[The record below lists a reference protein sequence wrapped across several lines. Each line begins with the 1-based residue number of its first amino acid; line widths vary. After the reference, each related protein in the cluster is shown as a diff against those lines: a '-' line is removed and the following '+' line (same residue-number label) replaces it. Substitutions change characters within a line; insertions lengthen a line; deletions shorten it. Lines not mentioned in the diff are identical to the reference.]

1 MNKSNK
7 SNSAKLILPITLN
20 KNNEIQQNCQIIN
33 NNSLNNSIEESI
45 ITKRVDEKSQC
56 IIFKKKHY
64 KKESFEE
71 YSLKLNQSLAQYY
84 GVDENK
90 IFKNKINKPIFKLKL
105 PYLPENEL
113 KKIKLIHKENKKL
126 NKSINGETERTKIKI
141 KILENESNK
150 QIQND
155 IKKNI
160 KLVIKDI
167 PKKSFK
173 KSNLREKIIQSEKDR
188 NKQIEN
194 IFEKEIKNENN
205 FQYYK
210 NPLDSLTKIRKNHLI
225 FDEISK
231 SNYERQAESLDELL
245 SKKDNKIIE
254 YKIKMPRMKIIPSN
268 SKEYYNISS
277 KKKNKNKKE
286 KEIFHKYNLI
296 NLIESEKLK
305 EIKFYSFL
313 KYPNKNFPE
322 GREQFSIT
330 LKDENELLLF
340 GGITSAINS
349 NYIWNLNLES
359 LEWKKIS
366 YNNIYQYHFIRY
378 GHNSFYY
385 NNSFYIYGGKI
396 KYLDSEEF
404 CDFTIFKFNNNK
416 WLNPEIYG
424 KKKPLLRRNFIGEL
438 IGNYYI
444 IHGGISFTGE
454 IISDVYILSINDKLI
469 WHEAKYNKNNPFK
482 GPLIYAHS
490 SCLVI
495 PNGIKEMEKLNI
507 FDFPEIKNSNIKLN
521 GIYIF
526 GGKNKDEGLS
536 EELYIL
542 IIGKSYF
549 EWKKIKTIGKKPLPR
564 CFHSMN
570 YYQKENFIIIHGGRN
585 DIKSESFAL
594 NDTFILTLN
603 KMIWIEIK
611 LYNEK
616 NNFNIISRCC
626 HCSCIYDDKLIIFG
640 GMNSNNYIG
649 SSLFIINLNFEYSPN
664 KTQNS
669 YIRKKILNNYRKFQE
684 EDPNT
689 FLRYSY
695 VFNKH
700 QLDILPEYD
709 LSFIK

>member
-277 KKKNKNKKE
+277 KKKK
-286 KEIFHKYNLI
+286 
-296 NLIESEKLK
+296 
-305 EIKFYSFL
+305 
-313 KYPNKNFPE
+313 
-322 GREQFSIT
+322 
-330 LKDENELLLF
+330 
-340 GGITSAINS
+340 
-349 NYIWNLNLES
+349 
-359 LEWKKIS
+359 
-366 YNNIYQYHFIRY
+366 
-378 GHNSFYY
+378 
-385 NNSFYIYGGKI
+385 
-396 KYLDSEEF
+396 
-404 CDFTIFKFNNNK
+404 
-416 WLNPEIYG
+416 
-424 KKKPLLRRNFIGEL
+424 
-438 IGNYYI
+438 
-444 IHGGISFTGE
+444 
-454 IISDVYILSINDKLI
+454 
-469 WHEAKYNKNNPFK
+469 
-482 GPLIYAHS
+482 
-490 SCLVI
+490 
-495 PNGIKEMEKLNI
+495 
-507 FDFPEIKNSNIKLN
+507 
-521 GIYIF
+521 
-526 GGKNKDEGLS
+526 
-536 EELYIL
+536 
-542 IIGKSYF
+542 
-549 EWKKIKTIGKKPLPR
+549 
-564 CFHSMN
+564 
-570 YYQKENFIIIHGGRN
+570 
-585 DIKSESFAL
+585 
-594 NDTFILTLN
+594 
-603 KMIWIEIK
+603 
-611 LYNEK
+611 
-616 NNFNIISRCC
+616 
-626 HCSCIYDDKLIIFG
+626 
-640 GMNSNNYIG
+640 
-649 SSLFIINLNFEYSPN
+649 
-664 KTQNS
+664 
-669 YIRKKILNNYRKFQE
+669 
-684 EDPNT
+684 
-689 FLRYSY
+689 
-695 VFNKH
+695 
-700 QLDILPEYD
+700 
-709 LSFIK
+709 